1 MHKINTNVCKNKGK
15 SNGNIKRC
23 GKNVDISTVSRA
35 LNNKGYVHEE
45 TKKRIIEAVEELS
58 YHPNILA
65 KGLRQGKKHT
75 IAFVVPRIAITIYSD
90 MIAPFSEAARKMNYE
105 CLICVSDDD
114 VQQEKEI
121 LERLRGGTVDGIVIS
136 STGKNNKLIRE
147 IKNEGVCILQAVRK
161 QDESLSSIISDYY
174 TTGYEAVR
182 FLHMKGCRNIGLI
195 IGNLS
200 LHPYKERY
208 AGYMKAVRELEL
220 EPIVVMDESNPNKV
234 HYGMNCADKL
244 IDQYPALDGLLASV
258 DTQGIGAIRELTQ
271 RGKRIPEDIRVMSLT
286 GIRLGGFLETA
297 MTAIEVPAGE
307 IGETAA
313 EIIIKDIESK
323 AERRTVKNLVFNS
336 TLVERE
342 TT

>member
-1 MHKINTNVCKNKGK
+1 MATLKDVAKFA
-15 SNGNIKRC
+15 
-23 GKNVDISTVSRA
+23 NVDISTVSRA

-208 AGYMKAVRELEL
+208 AGYMKAVRELGL

>member
-1 MHKINTNVCKNKGK
+1 MATLKDVAKLA
-15 SNGNIKRC
+15 
-23 GKNVDISTVSRA
+23 NVDISTVSRA

-45 TKKRIIEAVEELS
+45 TKKKIIEAVEELS

-244 IDQYPALDGLLASV
+244 IDQYPDLDGLLASV
-258 DTQGIGAIRELTQ
+258 DAQGIGAIRELTQ

>member
-1 MHKINTNVCKNKGK
+1 MATLKDVAKLA
-15 SNGNIKRC
+15 
-23 GKNVDISTVSRA
+23 NVDISTVSRA

-45 TKKRIIEAVEELS
+45 TKKKIIEAVEELS

-174 TTGYEAVR
+174 TTGYEAVK
-182 FLHMKGCRNIGLI
+182 FLYSKGCRNIGLI

-208 AGYMKAVRELEL
+208 AGYMKAVRELGL
-220 EPIVVMDESNPNKV
+220 EPIVVMDETNPNKM

-244 IDQYPALDGLLASV
+244 LEQYPALDGLLASV
-258 DTQGIGAIRELTQ
+258 DSQGIGAIRELTQ
-271 RGKRIPEDIRVMSLT
+271 KGKKIPEDIKVMSLT

-297 MTAIEVPAGE
+297 MTAMEVPAGE

>member
-1 MHKINTNVCKNKGK
+1 MATLKDVAKLA
-15 SNGNIKRC
+15 
-23 GKNVDISTVSRA
+23 NVDISTVSRA
-35 LNNKGYVHEE
+35 MNNKGYVHEE

-114 VQQEKEI
+114 VQQEQEI

-208 AGYMKAVRELEL
+208 AGYMKAVRELGL

-258 DTQGIGAIRELTQ
+258 DAQGIGAIRELTQ

>member
-1 MHKINTNVCKNKGK
+1 MATLKDVAKLA
-15 SNGNIKRC
+15 
-23 GKNVDISTVSRA
+23 NVDISTVSRA

-45 TKKRIIEAVEELS
+45 TKKKIIEAVEELS

-161 QDESLSSIISDYY
+161 QDESLSSIISDYH
-174 TTGYEAVR
+174 TTGYEAVK
-182 FLHMKGCRNIGLI
+182 FLYSKGCRNIGLI

-208 AGYMKAVRELEL
+208 AGYMKAVRELGL
-220 EPIVVMDESNPNKV
+220 EPIVVMDETNPNKM

-244 IDQYPALDGLLASV
+244 LDQYPALDGLLASV
-258 DTQGIGAIRELTQ
+258 DSQGIGAIRELTQ
-271 RGKRIPEDIRVMSLT
+271 KGKKIPEDIKVMSLT

-297 MTAIEVPAGE
+297 MTAMEVPAGE

>member
-1 MHKINTNVCKNKGK
+1 MATLKDVAKLA
-15 SNGNIKRC
+15 
-23 GKNVDISTVSRA
+23 NVDISTVSRA

-45 TKKRIIEAVEELS
+45 TKKKIIEAVEELS

-174 TTGYEAVR
+174 TTGYEAVK
-182 FLHMKGCRNIGLI
+182 FLYSKDCRNIGLI

-208 AGYMKAVRELEL
+208 AGYMKAVRELGL
-220 EPIVVMDESNPNKV
+220 EPIVVMDETNPNKV

-244 IDQYPALDGLLASV
+244 LDQYPALDGLLASV
-258 DTQGIGAIRELTQ
+258 DSQGIGAIRELTQ
-271 RGKRIPEDIRVMSLT
+271 KGKRIPEDIKVMSLT

-297 MTAIEVPAGE
+297 MTAMEVPAGE

-323 AERRTVKNLVFNS
+323 TERRTVKNLVFNS

>member
-1 MHKINTNVCKNKGK
+1 MATLKDVAKFA
-15 SNGNIKRC
+15 
-23 GKNVDISTVSRA
+23 NVDISTVSRA

-208 AGYMKAVRELEL
+208 AGYMKAVRELGL

-258 DTQGIGAIRELTQ
+258 DAQGIGAIRELTQ

>member
-1 MHKINTNVCKNKGK
+1 MATLKDVAKLA
-15 SNGNIKRC
+15 
-23 GKNVDISTVSRA
+23 NVDISTVSRA

-45 TKKRIIEAVEELS
+45 TKKKIIEAVEELS

-174 TTGYEAVR
+174 TTGYEAVK
-182 FLHMKGCRNIGLI
+182 FLYSKGCRNIGLI

-208 AGYMKAVRELEL
+208 AGYMKAVRELGL
-220 EPIVVMDESNPNKV
+220 EPIVVMDETNPNKV
-234 HYGMNCADKL
+234 HYGINCADKL
-244 IDQYPALDGLLASV
+244 LDQYPALDGLLASV
-258 DTQGIGAIRELTQ
+258 DSQGIGAIRELTQ
-271 RGKRIPEDIRVMSLT
+271 RGKRIPEDIKVMSLT

-297 MTAIEVPAGE
+297 MTAMEVPAGE

>member
-1 MHKINTNVCKNKGK
+1 MATLKDVAKLA
-15 SNGNIKRC
+15 
-23 GKNVDISTVSRA
+23 NVDISTVSRA

-45 TKKRIIEAVEELS
+45 TKKKIIEAVEELS

-174 TTGYEAVR
+174 TTGYEAVK
-182 FLHMKGCRNIGLI
+182 FLYSKGCRNIGLI

-208 AGYMKAVRELEL
+208 AGYMKAVRELSL
-220 EPIVVMDESNPNKV
+220 EPIVVMDETNPNKM

-244 IDQYPALDGLLASV
+244 LEQYPALDGLLASV
-258 DTQGIGAIRELTQ
+258 DSQGIGAIRELTQ
-271 RGKRIPEDIRVMSLT
+271 KGKRIPEDIKVMSLT

-297 MTAIEVPAGE
+297 MTAMEVPAGE

>member
-1 MHKINTNVCKNKGK
+1 MATLKDVAKLA
-15 SNGNIKRC
+15 
-23 GKNVDISTVSRA
+23 NVDISTVSRA

-208 AGYMKAVRELEL
+208 AGYMKAVRELGL
-220 EPIVVMDESNPNKV
+220 EPIVVMDETNPNKV

-244 IDQYPALDGLLASV
+244 LDQYPALDGLLASV
-258 DTQGIGAIRELTQ
+258 DSQGIGAIRELTQ

>member
-1 MHKINTNVCKNKGK
+1 MATLKDVAKLAT
-15 SNGNIKRC
+15 
-23 GKNVDISTVSRA
+23 VDISTVSRA

-45 TKKRIIEAVEELS
+45 TKKKIIEAVEELS

-174 TTGYEAVR
+174 TTGYEAVK
-182 FLHMKGCRNIGLI
+182 FLYSKGCRNIGLI

-208 AGYMKAVRELEL
+208 AGYMKAVRELGL
-220 EPIVVMDESNPNKV
+220 EPIVVMDETNPNKM

-244 IDQYPALDGLLASV
+244 LDQYPALDGLLASV
-258 DTQGIGAIRELTQ
+258 DSQGIGAIRELTQ
-271 RGKRIPEDIRVMSLT
+271 KGKKIPEDIKVMSLT

-297 MTAIEVPAGE
+297 MTAMEVPAGE

>member
-1 MHKINTNVCKNKGK
+1 MATLKDVAKLA
-15 SNGNIKRC
+15 
-23 GKNVDISTVSRA
+23 NVDISTVSRA

-121 LERLRGGTVDGIVIS
+121 LERLKGGTVDGIVIS

-208 AGYMKAVRELEL
+208 AGYMKAVRELGL

-258 DTQGIGAIRELTQ
+258 DAQGIGAIRELTQ

>member
-1 MHKINTNVCKNKGK
+1 MATLKDVAKLA
-15 SNGNIKRC
+15 
-23 GKNVDISTVSRA
+23 NVDISTVSRA

-45 TKKRIIEAVEELS
+45 TKKKIIEAVEELS

-174 TTGYEAVR
+174 TTGYEAVK
-182 FLHMKGCRNIGLI
+182 FLYSKDCRNIGLI

-208 AGYMKAVRELEL
+208 AGYMKAVRELGL
-220 EPIVVMDESNPNKV
+220 EPIVVMDETNPNKV

-244 IDQYPALDGLLASV
+244 LDQYPALDGLLASV
-258 DTQGIGAIRELTQ
+258 DSQGIGAIRELTQ
-271 RGKRIPEDIRVMSLT
+271 KGKRIPEDIKVMSLT

-297 MTAIEVPAGE
+297 MTAMEVPAGE

>member
-1 MHKINTNVCKNKGK
+1 MATLKDVAKLA
-15 SNGNIKRC
+15 
-23 GKNVDISTVSRA
+23 NVDISTVSRA

-297 MTAIEVPAGE
+297 MTAMEVPAGE

>member
-1 MHKINTNVCKNKGK
+1 MATLKDVAKLA
-15 SNGNIKRC
+15 
-23 GKNVDISTVSRA
+23 NVDISTVSRA

-90 MIAPFSEAARKMNYE
+90 MIAPFSEATRKMNYE

-297 MTAIEVPAGE
+297 MTAMEVPAGE

>member
-1 MHKINTNVCKNKGK
+1 MATLKDVAKLA
-15 SNGNIKRC
+15 
-23 GKNVDISTVSRA
+23 NVDISTVSRA

-208 AGYMKAVRELEL
+208 AGYMKAVRELGL

-258 DTQGIGAIRELTQ
+258 DAQGIGAIRELTQ

>member
-1 MHKINTNVCKNKGK
+1 MATLKDVAKLA
-15 SNGNIKRC
+15 
-23 GKNVDISTVSRA
+23 NVDISTVSRA

-45 TKKRIIEAVEELS
+45 TKKRIIEAVEEMS

-90 MIAPFSEAARKMNYE
+90 MIAPFSETARKMNYE

-200 LHPYKERY
+200 IHPYKERY

-244 IDQYPALDGLLASV
+244 IDQYPDLDGLLASV
-258 DTQGIGAIRELTQ
+258 DSQGIGAIRELTQ
-271 RGKRIPEDIRVMSLT
+271 RGKRIPEDIKVMSLT

-297 MTAIEVPAGE
+297 MTAMEVPAGE

>member
-1 MHKINTNVCKNKGK
+1 MATLKDVAKLA
-15 SNGNIKRC
+15 
-23 GKNVDISTVSRA
+23 NVDISTVSRA

-90 MIAPFSEAARKMNYE
+90 MIAPFSEAARKKNYE

-208 AGYMKAVRELEL
+208 AGYMKAVRDLSL
-220 EPIVVMDESNPNKV
+220 EPIVVMDETNPNKV

-244 IDQYPALDGLLASV
+244 LDQYPDLDGLLASV
-258 DTQGIGAIRELTQ
+258 DSQGIGAIRELTQ
-271 RGKRIPEDIRVMSLT
+271 RGKRIPEDIKVMSLT

-297 MTAIEVPAGE
+297 MTAMEVPAGE

>member
-1 MHKINTNVCKNKGK
+1 MATLKDVAKLA
-15 SNGNIKRC
+15 
-23 GKNVDISTVSRA
+23 NVDISTVSRA

-45 TKKRIIEAVEELS
+45 TKKKIIEAVEELS

-174 TTGYEAVR
+174 TTGYEAVK
-182 FLHMKGCRNIGLI
+182 FLHSKDCRNIGLI

-208 AGYMKAVRELEL
+208 AGYMKAVRELGL
-220 EPIVVMDESNPNKV
+220 EPIVVMDETNPNKM

-244 IDQYPALDGLLASV
+244 LEQYPALDGLLASV
-258 DTQGIGAIRELTQ
+258 DSQGIGAIRELTQ
-271 RGKRIPEDIRVMSLT
+271 KGKRIPEDIKVMSLT

-297 MTAIEVPAGE
+297 MTAMEVPAGE

>member
-1 MHKINTNVCKNKGK
+1 MATLKDVAKLA
-15 SNGNIKRC
+15 
-23 GKNVDISTVSRA
+23 NVDISTVSRA

-45 TKKRIIEAVEELS
+45 TKKKIIEAVEELS

-75 IAFVVPRIAITIYSD
+75 IAFVVPRLAITIYSD

-174 TTGYEAVR
+174 TTGYEAVK
-182 FLHMKGCRNIGLI
+182 FLYSKGCRNIGLI

-208 AGYMKAVRELEL
+208 AGYMKAVRELGL
-220 EPIVVMDESNPNKV
+220 EPIVVMDETNPNKV

-244 IDQYPALDGLLASV
+244 LDQYPALDGLLASV
-258 DTQGIGAIRELTQ
+258 DSQGIGAIRELTQ
-271 RGKRIPEDIRVMSLT
+271 KGKRIPEDIKVMSLT

-297 MTAIEVPAGE
+297 MTAMEVPAGE

>member
-1 MHKINTNVCKNKGK
+1 MATLKDVAKLA
-15 SNGNIKRC
+15 
-23 GKNVDISTVSRA
+23 NVDISTVSRA
-35 LNNKGYVHEE
+35 MNNKGYVHEE

-161 QDESLSSIISDYY
+161 QDGSLSSIISDYY

-208 AGYMKAVRELEL
+208 AGYMKAVRELGL

-244 IDQYPALDGLLASV
+244 IDQYPDLDGLLASV
-258 DTQGIGAIRELTQ
+258 DAQGIGAIRELTQ

-297 MTAIEVPAGE
+297 MTAMEVPAGE

>member
-1 MHKINTNVCKNKGK
+1 MATLKDVAKLA
-15 SNGNIKRC
+15 
-23 GKNVDISTVSRA
+23 NVDISTVSRA

-45 TKKRIIEAVEELS
+45 TKKKIIEAVEELS

-174 TTGYEAVR
+174 TTGYEAVK
-182 FLHMKGCRNIGLI
+182 FLYSKDCRNIGLI

-208 AGYMKAVRELEL
+208 AGYMKAVRELGL

-258 DTQGIGAIRELTQ
+258 DAQGIGAIRELTQ

>member
-1 MHKINTNVCKNKGK
+1 MATLKDVAKLA
-15 SNGNIKRC
+15 
-23 GKNVDISTVSRA
+23 NVDISTVSRA

-45 TKKRIIEAVEELS
+45 TKKKIIEAVEELS

-174 TTGYEAVR
+174 TTGYEAVK
-182 FLHMKGCRNIGLI
+182 FLYSKGCRNIGLI

-208 AGYMKAVRELEL
+208 AGYMKAVRELGL
-220 EPIVVMDESNPNKV
+220 EPIVVMDETNPNKM

-244 IDQYPALDGLLASV
+244 LDQYPAIDGLLASV
-258 DTQGIGAIRELTQ
+258 DSQGIGAIRELTQ
-271 RGKRIPEDIRVMSLT
+271 KGKKIPEDIKVMSLT

-297 MTAIEVPAGE
+297 MTAMEVPAGE

>member
-1 MHKINTNVCKNKGK
+1 MATLKDVAKLA
-15 SNGNIKRC
+15 
-23 GKNVDISTVSRA
+23 NVDISTVSRA

-208 AGYMKAVRELEL
+208 AGYMKAVRDLSL
-220 EPIVVMDESNPNKV
+220 EPIVVMDETNPNKV

-258 DTQGIGAIRELTQ
+258 DAQGIGAIRELTQ

-297 MTAIEVPAGE
+297 MTAMEVPAGE

>member
-1 MHKINTNVCKNKGK
+1 MATLKDVAKLA
-15 SNGNIKRC
+15 
-23 GKNVDISTVSRA
+23 NVDISTVSRA

-244 IDQYPALDGLLASV
+244 IDQYPDLDGLLASV
-258 DTQGIGAIRELTQ
+258 DAQGIGAIRELTQ

-297 MTAIEVPAGE
+297 MTAMEVPAGE

>member
-1 MHKINTNVCKNKGK
+1 MHKINTNVCKN
-15 SNGNIKRC
+15 
-23 GKNVDISTVSRA
+23 
-35 LNNKGYVHEE
+35 VHEE

-90 MIAPFSEAARKMNYE
+90 MIAPFSEAARKKNYE

-208 AGYMKAVRELEL
+208 AGYMKAVRELGL

-258 DTQGIGAIRELTQ
+258 DAQGIGAIRELTQ

-297 MTAIEVPAGE
+297 MTAIEVPACE

>member
-1 MHKINTNVCKNKGK
+1 MATLKDVAKLA
-15 SNGNIKRC
+15 
-23 GKNVDISTVSRA
+23 NVDISTVSRA

-45 TKKRIIEAVEELS
+45 TKKKIIEAVEELS

-174 TTGYEAVR
+174 TTGYEAVK
-182 FLHMKGCRNIGLI
+182 FLYSKDCRNIGLI

-208 AGYMKAVRELEL
+208 AGYMKAVRELGL
-220 EPIVVMDESNPNKV
+220 EPIVVMDETNPNKV

-244 IDQYPALDGLLASV
+244 LDQYPALDGLLASV
-258 DTQGIGAIRELTQ
+258 DSQGIGAIRELTQ
-271 RGKRIPEDIRVMSLT
+271 KGKRIPEDIKVMSLT

-297 MTAIEVPAGE
+297 MTAMEVPAGE
-307 IGETAA
+307 IGETAS

>member
-1 MHKINTNVCKNKGK
+1 MATLKDVAKLA
-15 SNGNIKRC
+15 
-23 GKNVDISTVSRA
+23 NVDISTVSRA

-45 TKKRIIEAVEELS
+45 TKKKIIEAVEELS

-174 TTGYEAVR
+174 TTGYEAVK
-182 FLHMKGCRNIGLI
+182 FLYSKDCRNIGLI

-208 AGYMKAVRELEL
+208 AGYMKAVRELGL
-220 EPIVVMDESNPNKV
+220 EPIVVMDETNPNKV

-244 IDQYPALDGLLASV
+244 LDQYPALDGLLASV
-258 DTQGIGAIRELTQ
+258 DSQGFGAIRELTQ
-271 RGKRIPEDIRVMSLT
+271 KGKKIPEDIKVMSLT

-297 MTAIEVPAGE
+297 MTAMEVPAGE

>member
-1 MHKINTNVCKNKGK
+1 MATLKDVAKLA
-15 SNGNIKRC
+15 
-23 GKNVDISTVSRA
+23 NVDISTVSRA

-147 IKNEGVCILQAVRK
+147 IKDEGVCILQAVRK

-208 AGYMKAVRELEL
+208 AGYMKAVRELGL

-258 DTQGIGAIRELTQ
+258 DAQGIGAIRELTQ

-323 AERRTVKNLVFNS
+323 TERRTVKNLVFNS

>member
-1 MHKINTNVCKNKGK
+1 MATLKDVAKFA
-15 SNGNIKRC
+15 
-23 GKNVDISTVSRA
+23 NVDISTVSRA

-208 AGYMKAVRELEL
+208 AGYMKAVRELGL

-297 MTAIEVPAGE
+297 MTAMEVPAGE

>member
-1 MHKINTNVCKNKGK
+1 MATLKDVAKLA
-15 SNGNIKRC
+15 
-23 GKNVDISTVSRA
+23 NVDISTVSRA

-174 TTGYEAVR
+174 TTGYEAVK
-182 FLHMKGCRNIGLI
+182 FLYSKGCRNIGLI

-208 AGYMKAVRELEL
+208 AGYMKAVRELGL
-220 EPIVVMDESNPNKV
+220 EPIVVMDETNPNKV

-244 IDQYPALDGLLASV
+244 LDQYPALDGLLASV
-258 DTQGIGAIRELTQ
+258 DSQGIGAIRELTQ

>member
-1 MHKINTNVCKNKGK
+1 MATLKDVAKLA
-15 SNGNIKRC
+15 
-23 GKNVDISTVSRA
+23 NVDISTVSRA

-45 TKKRIIEAVEELS
+45 TKKKIIEAVEELS

-174 TTGYEAVR
+174 TTGYEAVK
-182 FLHMKGCRNIGLI
+182 FLYSKDCRNIGLI

-208 AGYMKAVRELEL
+208 AGYMKAVRELGL
-220 EPIVVMDESNPNKV
+220 EPTVVMDETNPNKM

-244 IDQYPALDGLLASV
+244 LDQYPALDGLLASV
-258 DTQGIGAIRELTQ
+258 DSQGFGAIRELTQ
-271 RGKRIPEDIRVMSLT
+271 KGKRIPEDIKVMSLT

-297 MTAIEVPAGE
+297 MTAMEVPAGE

-313 EIIIKDIESK
+313 EIIIRPGKS
-323 AERRTVKNLVFNS
+323 ERLQLK
-336 TLVERE
+336 
-342 TT
+342 

>member
-1 MHKINTNVCKNKGK
+1 MATLKDVAKLA
-15 SNGNIKRC
+15 
-23 GKNVDISTVSRA
+23 NVDISTVSRA

-208 AGYMKAVRELEL
+208 AGYMKAVRELGL

-258 DTQGIGAIRELTQ
+258 DAQGIGAIRELTQ

-297 MTAIEVPAGE
+297 MTAMEVPAGE

>member
-1 MHKINTNVCKNKGK
+1 MATLKDVAKLA
-15 SNGNIKRC
+15 
-23 GKNVDISTVSRA
+23 NVDISTVSRA

-45 TKKRIIEAVEELS
+45 TKKKIIEAVEELS

-121 LERLRGGTVDGIVIS
+121 LERLRGCTVDGIVIS

-161 QDESLSSIISDYY
+161 QDESLSSIISDYH
-174 TTGYEAVR
+174 TTGYEAVK
-182 FLHMKGCRNIGLI
+182 FLYSKDCRNIGLI

-208 AGYMKAVRELEL
+208 AGYMKAVRELGL
-220 EPIVVMDESNPNKV
+220 EPIVVMDETNPNKM

-244 IDQYPALDGLLASV
+244 LEQYPALDGLLASV
-258 DTQGIGAIRELTQ
+258 DSQGIGAIRELTQ
-271 RGKRIPEDIRVMSLT
+271 KGKRIPEDIKVMSLT

-297 MTAIEVPAGE
+297 MTAMEVPAGE

>member
-1 MHKINTNVCKNKGK
+1 MATLKDVAKLA
-15 SNGNIKRC
+15 
-23 GKNVDISTVSRA
+23 NVDISTVSRA

-161 QDESLSSIISDYY
+161 QDGSLSSIISDYY

-208 AGYMKAVRELEL
+208 AGYMKAVRELGL

-258 DTQGIGAIRELTQ
+258 DAQGIGAIRELTQ